1 MTKVQLVR
9 ERDKLPFFQY
19 HDKKVYYRDEGKG
32 KVLLLLP
39 GNTASS
45 AVHLSEIKFFSES
58 FRVICPDYVGYG
70 QSDRVE
76 RLPVDFWW
84 VTAEMCMDLVQSLN
98 VDDFIAIGTSGGGI
112 IALDAAIIAP
122 NFVKCVVADS
132 IPGEFLNR
140 EQLQREVKKRESLT
154 EDSIEFWKNAH
165 GQDWNRVVQMD
176 SRLILEIAEVENSL
190 FKDRLSEVKCP
201 VLLTGSLMDD
211 AIPNIELEI
220 CSIAKKISTSKT
232 VLFPAGGHP
241 LMWSRPNDFRKEV
254 VSFVSGVK

>member
-1 MTKVQLVR
+1 
-9 ERDKLPFFQY
+9 LPFFKY
-19 HDKKVYYRDEGKG
+19 HNKKVHYRDEGKG
-32 KVLLLLP
+32 DVILLLP

-84 VTAEMCMDLVQSLN
+84 VTAEMCIDLLLSLH
-98 VDDFIAIGTSGGGI
+98 VDNCIVIGTSGGAI

-122 NFVKCVVADS
+122 NFVKGVVADS

-140 EQLQREVKKRESLT
+140 EQLQSQVKQRASFT
-154 EDSIEFWKNAH
+154 EGSIEFWKNAH
-165 GQDWNRVVQMD
+165 GQDWDRVVRMD
-176 SRLILEIAEVENSL
+176 SRLLLEIAEVDNSL

-211 AIPNIELEI
+211 AIPNIELGI
-220 CSIAKKISTSKT
+220 SSIAKKISTSKA

-254 VSFVSGVK
+254 LSFVSGVK

>member
-1 MTKVQLVR
+1 M
-9 ERDKLPFFQY
+9 PFFKY
-19 HDKKVYYRDEGKG
+19 HNKKVHYRDEGKG
-32 KVLLLLP
+32 DVILLLP

-76 RLPVDFWW
+76 QLPVDFWW
-84 VTAEMCMDLVQSLN
+84 VTAEMCVHLLLSLN
-98 VDDFIAIGTSGGGI
+98 VDNCIVIGTSGGAI

-122 NFVKCVVADS
+122 NFVKCVVGDN

-140 EQLQREVKKRESLT
+140 EQLQSQVKQREFLT
-154 EDSIEFWKNAH
+154 EGSIEFWKDAH
-165 GQDWNRVVQMD
+165 GQDWDRVVQMD
-176 SRLILEIAEVENSL
+176 SRLLLEIAEIENSL

-211 AIPNIELEI
+211 AIPNIELGI
-220 CSIAKKISTSKT
+220 SAIAKKISTSKA

-254 VSFVSGVK
+254 LSFVSGVND